1 MAIEYTTAVMT
12 HGFMGVH
19 KGEINRQ
26 ELEVQLNA
34 QGSDDWELIHV
45 WFDQKLQKE
54 KDGHLLIF
62 KRESSAIPVATME
75 GRAEAL
81 H

>member
-1 MAIEYTTAVMT
+1 MT

-19 KGEINRQ
+19 KGEINRR
-26 ELEVQLNA
+26 ELEAQLTA
-34 QGSDDWELIHV
+34 KGGEGWELIHV

-62 KRESSAIPVATME
+62 KRESDPTPIATME
-75 GRAEAL
+75 GQAEAL
-81 H
+81 R